1 MLRNVLF
8 SQSEITDTF
17 VSREVKLMLTY
28 KPTGSLRAEAF
39 RHRNQKSVSVSADRL
54 DLTCESH
61 LVLILSAL
69 ILGAQTG
76 CTCFKSFVR

>member
-17 VSREVKLMLTY
+17 VSREVKLMLTH

-69 ILGAQTG
+69 ILPGWSSNRLHL
-76 CTCFKSFVR
+76 F